1 MTTRGMTLTLRVQ
14 QSGDAQVVLGS
25 GKGVLQVNAS
35 LLTSDVVHVHQVG
48 ADVVDHSVECNA
60 ILPALAKVFDLQP
73 IFSEKQ
79 EHADLTIDI
88 T

>member
-25 GKGVLQVNAS
+25 GEGVLQVNAS